1 MINAR
6 KHFSNI
12 TQMKLGNIRKN
23 SKNKTPVYK
32 SVNNNKENDSM
43 LNNDIN
49 EISYGTIINKVMENN
64 EIEEKHFNNKP
75 KKSLL
80 KSKSNTNINLNNN
93 NSKKSSIK
101 LNTNCSNKNED
112 IEILHNNFL
121 NPDNNN
127 KILLSPVARKNIS
140 IKSNSPHAKEI
151 IYNLDILNKKNKEKI
166 KFKNLNNLDEK
177 EDDENSAKRIDNKIN
192 NFNNIILYNVTKNK
206 IINSKKKVTFLIE
219 NEKTITNTNK
229 KLSNQ
234 QIQLDKFEITI
245 MGIKKPKFCC
255 F

>member
-80 KSKSNTNINLNNN
+80 K
-93 NSKKSSIK
+93 
-101 LNTNCSNKNED
+101 
-112 IEILHNNFL
+112 
-121 NPDNNN
+121 
-127 KILLSPVARKNIS
+127 
-140 IKSNSPHAKEI
+140 
-151 IYNLDILNKKNKEKI
+151 
-166 KFKNLNNLDEK
+166 
-177 EDDENSAKRIDNKIN
+177 
-192 NFNNIILYNVTKNK
+192 
-206 IINSKKKVTFLIE
+206 
-219 NEKTITNTNK
+219 
-229 KLSNQ
+229 
-234 QIQLDKFEITI
+234 
-245 MGIKKPKFCC
+245 
-255 F
+255 